1 VATAQLDDPGLER
14 LAAEHFPVV
23 LINRRTDSSTLPSVT
38 GDNADGVYLAMRHL
52 VRLGHRHI
60 ACLAG
65 PQTTWTGQI
74 RLRAYRQALQDLAL
88 PHDENLVVRTESFSE
103 SEGARGLAQLLD
115 AKAQFTAVLAGNDL
129 HALGCYDVFRK
140 RGLSC
145 PDDISLV
152 GFNDM
157 PIVDKLSP
165 ALTTVHIPQYEI
177 GAEAARLLL
186 DRVNNVGAPVKT
198 VHLSLNL
205 VVRSSTAEPRAQA
218 GGRSRRA
225 AAGRRAG

>member
-1 VATAQLDDPGLER
+1 
-14 LAAEHFPVV
+14 
-23 LINRRTDSSTLPSVT
+23 
-38 GDNADGVYLAMRHL
+38 MRHL
-52 VRLGHRHI
+52 VGLGHQHI

-88 PHDENLVVRTESFSE
+88 PYDENLVVRTESFSE
-103 SEGARGLAQLLD
+103 SEGARGLARLLD

-205 VVRSSTAEPRAQA
+205 VVRSSTTEPRAQA
-218 GGRSRRA
+218 GSRSRRA